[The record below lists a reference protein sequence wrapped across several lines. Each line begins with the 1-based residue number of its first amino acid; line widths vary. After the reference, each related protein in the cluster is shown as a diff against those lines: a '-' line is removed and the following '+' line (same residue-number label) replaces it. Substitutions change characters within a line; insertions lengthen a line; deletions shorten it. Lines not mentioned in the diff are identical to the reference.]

1 MKCANCG
8 YENLSDMRFCGQCGT
23 QLGQVCDTCGFTNPP
38 DHRFCGQCGTQ
49 LFQEAIS
56 EERITPAAQP
66 PAPVPPVQVPELS
79 AVAPIQLAGKRRLA
93 SVIFVDV
100 ANSTDLLERIGTEFI
115 VPMRTRSGNL
125 SGLLILGPKLS
136 GQPYSIEDKELI
148 HTICNQMSTNL
159 ENARLF
165 AASQQEVDERKRAEE
180 ELKQSHEQLRN
191 LSAHIESMRE
201 AERTSIAR
209 EFHDELGQ
217 SLTALNMDLAW
228 LNKRMPE
235 QQEALIKKTQEMSK
249 LISTTIQTVKR
260 ISTELRPGVLDDLG
274 LIAAIEWQAQ
284 EFQGRTQIKCELTTE
299 GEDIDLDRDLATTVF
314 RIFQEAITNVA
325 RHANATVVKVNLK
338 KEKGQ
343 LVLQVQDNGDGITK
357 KQIAHPKSFGLI
369 GMRERAR
376 LWNGNIKI
384 NGISGKGTTIT
395 AIIPLK

>member
-1 MKCANCG
+1 
-8 YENLSDMRFCGQCGT
+8 
-23 QLGQVCDTCGFTNPP
+23 
-38 DHRFCGQCGTQ
+38 
-49 LFQEAIS
+49 
-56 EERITPAAQP
+56 
-66 PAPVPPVQVPELS
+66 
-79 AVAPIQLAGKRRLA
+79 
-93 SVIFVDV
+93 
-100 ANSTDLLERIGTEFI
+100 
-115 VPMRTRSGNL
+115 
-125 SGLLILGPKLS
+125 
-136 GQPYSIEDKELI
+136 
-148 HTICNQMSTNL
+148 
-159 ENARLF
+159 
-165 AASQQEVDERKRAEE
+165 
-180 ELKQSHEQLRN
+180 
-191 LSAHIESMRE
+191 
-201 AERTSIAR
+201 
-209 EFHDELGQ
+209 
-217 SLTALNMDLAW
+217 
-228 LNKRMPE
+228 MPE

-376 LWNGNIKI
+376 LWNGNIEI